1 MPFIPSLNNNINKGS
16 INMRNINMFDNSL
29 NFAKND
35 KNNQIS
41 QNYEKSNVQISEK
54 GVKNTIDLKAIQDEM
69 LGKTKDK
76 QLAISSSS

>member
-41 QNYEKSNVQISEK
+41 QNYEKSNVYSLDSLNSLKIQNFNLNNYNS
-54 GVKNTIDLKAIQDEM
+54 KNKITLDQNNM
-69 LGKTKDK
+69 R
-76 QLAISSSS
+76 